1 MNARAAACISLFL
14 IVLCVAPAAAAN
26 DERYGYITLE
36 SVQIQLHNDTAI
48 IDMHY
53 SVDEGTRFIFFLLG
67 KQDLKNK
74 LITILNYDDAQMQ
87 FVNLSDAEFEI
98 DQVAYWYGNGVYWF
112 PTHQFNVVIPKLTVV
127 SPQVVRNFTNTNLF
141 PGGIGYFETF
151 ASIKHRIKGYA
162 SPPFLKLPV
171 SGSSDPSPE
180 CQDVEYVNK

>member
-1 MNARAAACISLFL
+1 MNARAAACISLIL
-14 IVLCVAPAAAAN
+14 ILLCVAPAAAAN
-26 DERYGYITLE
+26 EERYGYITLQ

-98 DQVAYWYGNGVYWF
+98 DQVAYSVRERCILVPDTSVQCRNPETDRG
-112 PTHQFNVVIPKLTVV
+112 IP
-127 SPQVVRNFTNTNLF
+127 
-141 PGGIGYFETF
+141 
-151 ASIKHRIKGYA
+151 ASRTEFYQYK
-162 SPPFLKLPV
+162 PV
-171 SGSSDPSPE
+171 P
-180 CQDVEYVNK
+180 

>member
-98 DQVAYWYGNGVYWF
+98 DQVAYSVRERCILVPDTSVQRRYPETDCG
-112 PTHQFNVVIPKLTVV
+112 IPAGRTEFYQYK
-127 SPQVVRNFTNTNLF
+127 
-141 PGGIGYFETF
+141 
-151 ASIKHRIKGYA
+151 
-162 SPPFLKLPV
+162 PV
-171 SGSSDPSPE
+171 PWRYR
-180 CQDVEYVNK
+180 VF